1 MNQTI
6 FAAVLIIT
14 VGIASGIPLFTCDKL
29 KDVKEGVENYDQYL
43 IKLKDTDNHMDA
55 EYLINL
61 VKQYQTT
68 LELHAS
74 NVDKP
79 PAISQLELT
88 ENVGVLHGILSQQAL
103 LLVSLV
109 MR

>member
-6 FAAVLIIT
+6 FAAVLMIT
-14 VGIASGIPLFTCDKL
+14 LGIASSIPLFTCDKL
-29 KDVKEGVENYDQYL
+29 KDVKERVDNYDQYL
-43 IKLKDTDNHMDA
+43 IKLKDTDNYMDV

-61 VKQYQTT
+61 VKQYQAT

-74 NVDKP
+74 NVHEP
-79 PAISQLELT
+79 SVTSQLELT

-103 LLVSLV
+103 LLVSTYV
-109 MR
+109 